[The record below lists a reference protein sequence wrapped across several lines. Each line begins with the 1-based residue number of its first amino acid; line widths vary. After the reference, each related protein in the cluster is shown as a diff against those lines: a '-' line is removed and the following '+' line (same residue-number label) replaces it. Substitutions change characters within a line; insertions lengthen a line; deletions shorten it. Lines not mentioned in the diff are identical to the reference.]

1 VQGRVLGVLSRTGSE
16 LTMRGVASLA
26 GTSVQQTS
34 VVLAHLV
41 SLGMVTR
48 REAGTAALVGLERSN
63 AAVVAV
69 LALARLHNAVLG
81 LLREE
86 AHNISPAPASLVLFG
101 SFARGEARPESDLD
115 VLAVRPAGVMVD
127 DDGWTDALGRWRAA
141 AQRVA
146 GNPVD
151 LLELSI
157 ADLGNLSTKSP
168 LWQNIADEGIVLVG
182 ARLHVQGHRL
192 VLAQD
197 RFSAVVSPG

>member
-1 VQGRVLGVLSRTGSE
+1 
-16 LTMRGVASLA
+16 MRGVANLA

-34 VVLAHLV
+34 VVLAHLA

-69 LALARLHNAVLG
+69 LALARLHDAVLG

-86 AHNISPAPASLVLFG
+86 AHNISPAAASLVLFG
-101 SFARGEARPESDLD
+101 SFVRGEARTESDLD

-146 GNPVD
+146 NPVD

-168 LWQNIADEGIVLVG
+168 LWQDIADEGIVLVG
-182 ARLHVQGHRL
+182 ARLQVQGHRL

-197 RFSAVVSPG
+197 RSSAVVSPG

>member
-1 VQGRVLGVLSRTGSE
+1 
-16 LTMRGVASLA
+16 MRGVASLA

-34 VVLAHLV
+34 VVLAHLA

-48 REAGTAALVGLERSN
+48 RQAGTAALVALERSN

-69 LALARLHNAVLG
+69 LALARLHDAVLG

-101 SFARGEARPESDLD
+101 SFVRGEARTESDLD

-157 ADLGNLSTKSP
+157 AGLGNLSTKSP
-168 LWQNIADEGIVLVG
+168 LWQDIADEGIVLVG